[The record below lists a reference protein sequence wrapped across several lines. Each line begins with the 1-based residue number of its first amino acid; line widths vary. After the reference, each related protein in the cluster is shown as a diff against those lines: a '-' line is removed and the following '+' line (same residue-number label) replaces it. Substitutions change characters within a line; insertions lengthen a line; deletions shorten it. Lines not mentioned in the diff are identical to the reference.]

1 MRELSLRQRKIIL
14 LTVWSL
20 LLLLDFAGLMLCI
33 ARRNSGTLSPENFSY
48 SVLHFFISIF
58 TISAIFLAELIL
70 RFRAGTPLV
79 VCCMLFAF
87 FGNTVSNVW
96 RMYDFFPAWDMVLHS
111 LSGVLF
117 AAVGLGL
124 GSLLLYNQPA
134 GKLKTA
140 AIVLFSFFFSLSVGF
155 LWEIFEFTVDT
166 VSPTSSTQ
174 GWAEGILESYPDG
187 TYLVNSRRGTALLDT
202 MEDMI
207 LHLLG
212 SLVTLIPLFILFWKR
227 QSSMK
232 AFSFLPLPRRKTDGP
247 AQAQPDAPEHSEAGV
262 SALTPPAEHAQDGV
276 PIGSEHQ
283 TDGFAAGAA
292 TKKREK

>member
-1 MRELSLRQRKIIL
+1 MRELSQRQRKIIL

-124 GSLLLYNQPA
+124 GSLVTYNQPE
-134 GKLKTA
+134 GKLKIV
-140 AIVLFSFFFSLSVGF
+140 AIVAFAFFFSLSVGF

-166 VSPTSSTQ
+166 INPASSTQ
-174 GWAEGILESYPDG
+174 GWADGMIQMGSDGVYDIPDG
-187 TYLVNSRRGTALLDT
+187 TYLVDSRRGTAILDT

-212 SLVTLIPLFILFWKR
+212 SLITLIPLAIVFWKR
-227 QSSMK
+227 QSSLK
-232 AFSFLPLPRRKTDGP
+232 AFSFLPLPRRDKKGDPAQAQTDV
-247 AQAQPDAPEHSEAGV
+247 QAQPDAQTQTGASERPG
-262 SALTPPAEHAQDGV
+262 
-276 PIGSEHQ
+276 
-283 TDGFAAGAA
+283 
-292 TKKREK
+292 K